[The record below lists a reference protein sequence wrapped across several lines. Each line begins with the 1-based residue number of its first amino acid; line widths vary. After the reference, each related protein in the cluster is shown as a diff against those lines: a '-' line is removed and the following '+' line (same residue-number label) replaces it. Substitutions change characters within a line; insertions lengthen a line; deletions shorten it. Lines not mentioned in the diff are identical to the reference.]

1 MKTKKILSKLLI
13 SVAISALLLALTSS
27 FLAHASAVT
36 TGSFGTVTVGGSN
49 LYQNANNLVP
59 IPSGWDTYETNPIAF
74 TEISH
79 LDYSVLYYG
88 EPSIRIDPYVS
99 GPNSARECDGGW
111 VNGGYIRVSGGTH
124 VVFTCWM
131 KTSASAVSAYNS
143 DPTDRYG
150 KGARIGIDFYT
161 SGNVIIAGAL
171 VNGVL
176 EYPSETSLSGVPG
189 SVGSHVPWNTA
200 GWTMQTIDCYVPS
213 GYGITYMI
221 PWMQVVDSTDAGVG
235 WFANSALYI
244 NP

>member
-1 MKTKKILSKLLI
+1 M
-13 SVAISALLLALTSS
+13 
-27 FLAHASAVT
+27 
-36 TGSFGTVTVGGSN
+36 
-49 LYQNANNLVP
+49 
-59 IPSGWDTYETNPIAF
+59 
-74 TEISH
+74 
-79 LDYSVLYYG
+79 LYYG

-161 SGNVIIAGAL
+161 SSNSIDVAAL
-171 VNGVL
+171 VNGVIA
-176 EYPSETSLSGVPG
+176 YPYTTNPVPISGYPHSE
-189 SVGSHVPWNTA
+189 GSHVPWNTA

-221 PWMQVVDSTDAGVG
+221 PWMQVVSPTDAGVG